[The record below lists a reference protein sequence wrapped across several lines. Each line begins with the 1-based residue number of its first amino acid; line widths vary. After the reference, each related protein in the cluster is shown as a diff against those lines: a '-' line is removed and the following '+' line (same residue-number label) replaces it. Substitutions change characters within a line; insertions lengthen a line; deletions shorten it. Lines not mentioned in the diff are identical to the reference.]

1 MKNVRKFFLALAV
14 FFSLAVLCGAE
25 PFRWRAATEEGKL
38 VITVEIAGGYYLN
51 LDQLLTEIKDAEGKL
66 PPVVSLPPKQEINDP
81 VTGKT
86 AILPQGKWR
95 WVYGGRAPYRVKI
108 SFQGC
113 KKAAPGEP
121 AICLMPE
128 ELTLMGAET
137 PLAKAESKALRS
149 FYHDWKVVRSHA
161 GAMDKKE
168 FLQFLDGKNSSEKS
182 GKSMFAGTA
191 VWLVILLTLIG
202 GLGLNLTPCVL
213 PMIPINLAIIGAKE
227 SKAAGFRRGLLYGGG
242 MAIAYGILGAVVV
255 YTGGSFGA
263 LNSAW
268 WFNFAIALLFLF
280 LALAMLGKVNF
291 DLSRFGSV
299 APGKIRGG
307 KEVAA
312 FVMGGVAALL
322 AGACVAPVVVGVM
335 VFAAGLYAEGNMFAP
350 FMGLLLGIGMGLPWP
365 FAAMGIAVL
374 PKPGRFMVTVKYVFA
389 VFIIAGAL
397 YYGYLG
403 WTLLP
408 GNFSPQAE
416 LTKLAEAGSR
426 AHAAKKA
433 VLIDFYATW
442 CKNCMAMK
450 RGVFKDPEVKKAL
463 EKYEFVEFQAEKPG
477 DPLIAPLLKLWNIP
491 GFPAFVIAEP

>member
-1 MKNVRKFFLALAV
+1 MKNVRIFFLALVA
-14 FFSLAVLCGAE
+14 FFALAALSGAE

-81 VTGKT
+81 VMGKT

-95 WVYGGRAPYRVKI
+95 WVYGGNPPYRVKI

-128 ELTLMGAET
+128 EIVLSGNST
-137 PLAKAESKALRS
+137 PLQKAEKKAVSK
-149 FYHDWKVVRSHA
+149 FYHDWKIVKSFS
-161 GAMDKKE
+161 GTMDEKE
-168 FLQFLDGKNSSEKS
+168 FLSFLQE
-182 GKSMFAGTA
+182 GKSTAANQENMFADTSLW
-191 VWLVILLTLIG
+191 VVILLTLLG

-213 PMIPINLAIIGAKE
+213 PMIPINLAIIGARE
-227 SKAAGFRRGLLYGGG
+227 SKSIGFRRGLLYGAG
-242 MAIAYGILGAVVV
+242 MAVAYGVLGAVVV
-255 YTGGSFGA
+255 YTGSSFGT
-263 LNSAW
+263 LNSSS
-268 WFNFAIALLFLF
+268 WFNFGVAVLFL
-280 LALAMLGKVNF
+280 LLGLAMLGVFNM
-291 DLSRFGSV
+291 DLSRFGGIT
-299 APGKIRGG
+299 PGKIKGG
-307 KEVAA
+307 KEVTA

-335 VFAAGLYAEGNMFAP
+335 LFAARLYADGNQLAP
-350 FMGLLLGIGMGLPWP
+350 FMGLFLGIGMGLPWP
-365 FAAMGIAVL
+365 FAAAGMAVL
-374 PKPGRFMVTVKYVFA
+374 PKPGKFMVTVKYVFA
-389 VFIIAGAL
+389 VLILAGAC
-397 YYGYLG
+397 YYAFLG

-408 GNFSPQAE
+408 GNYSPEAE
-416 LTKLAEAGSR
+416 LTKLADAGTKAR
-426 AHAAKKA
+426 TAKKK
-433 VLIDFYATW
+433 VVVDFYASW
-442 CKNCMAMK
+442 CKNCTAMK
-450 RGVFKDPEVKKAL
+450 KTVLNTPEVKKAL